1 MNNGSRLQ
9 SSLGKAKEENRKD
22 LDMGGILM
30 MGEVIKVYPKY
41 HTADVKLVNR
51 TYGALMGSSSTYG
64 KLSCKIMESFAGYDK
79 ELGVTFGKVTPIQKG
94 CTVIVGFVGNKKAQP
109 VILGCVH
116 NPEILKNNLI
126 DYPENDSN
134 AAEEWQSYQLFMN
147 KLQDYFFVNKY
158 GEFELSHHTK
168 SFIKF
173 CSEEL
178 DDTRKHGFSNID
190 LTIRDKKTGAAL
202 YNKEQDFKPFSF
214 LAVLRDKFDNVT
226 STFLR
231 LLITGRKIRL
241 SKDTEKD
248 LVFIELDEDGNFRI
262 KQQYDTP
269 DRDESDDYTEL
280 KFDFESKSLQLTQN
294 LKEEVTQ
301 ISLNSESGITLKS
314 SKEVNI
320 TSTEYIKVTSSKR
333 IDINAPD
340 VNISLKGGGN

>member
-1 MNNGSRLQ
+1 MNEIRLQ
-9 SSLGKAKEENRKD
+9 SSLGRAKVENRKD

-30 MGEVIKVYPKY
+30 MGEVIKVHPKY

-51 TYGALMGSSSTYG
+51 TYGALIGSSSTYG

-79 ELGVTFGKVTPIQKG
+79 ELGVAFGKVTPIQKG
-94 CTVIVGFVGNKKAQP
+94 CTVIVGFIGNKKAQP

-116 NPEILKNNLI
+116 NPEILKNNLV
-126 DYPENDSN
+126 DYPENDSEN
-134 AAEEWQSYQLFMN
+134 AEKWQKYQIFMN
-147 KLQDYFFVNKY
+147 HLQDYFFVNQD
-158 GEFELSHHTK
+158 GEFELSHHSK

-173 CSEEL
+173 STEEL
-178 DDTRKHGFSNID
+178 SDTRNTGFSTDD
-190 LTIRDKKTGAAL
+190 LTFWDKLKGTPL
-202 YNKEQDFKPFSF
+202 YQDEEKFKPFSL